1 MSTQAFAET
10 ALLLRALHA
19 PVELD
24 EFGWDGLLRRAR
36 ASGLHARLAAAQL
49 DAPRLPAVVR
59 RHFLSATRIAAYR
72 RKLVE
77 AELFQL
83 APLCATGFPV
93 VVLKGAAYALQQR
106 RMATGRFVSDVDL
119 LVPAAHLRTMEQVLR
134 TAGWRSAPLTPY
146 DERYYRDWS
155 HETPPLRFPGH
166 SLELDLHHAITPV
179 TGSLAF
185 DPAPLFARCDPIAG
199 TPFHALAAEDQV
211 LHACVHC
218 FHDGDLDRRVREVV
232 DIDGLLRELAVRPG
246 FWDALQERA
255 EELGLQ
261 RPLWY
266 GLHYAHEWMECPVP
280 HAVLAAVPAPATPVR
295 RIMDALV
302 PLAMFPGNLD
312 GPAAPLER
320 MARTAMLAR
329 YHRLRMPLRL
339 LLPHLLRKFA
349 QRLRARVEAKKEA
362 PDEGAP

>member
-1 MSTQAFAET
+1 MSARLPGAT
-10 ALLLRALHA
+10 ALLLRALHMRI
-19 PVELD
+19 ELD
-24 EFGWDGLLRRAR
+24 EHGWDRLLRHAR
-36 ASGLHARLAAAQL
+36 ASGLHARLAAAQA
-49 DAPRLPAVVR
+49 DTPGLPDGVR
-59 RHFLSATRIAAYR
+59 RHLISATRIAAYR

-83 APLCATGFPV
+83 APLCDTGFPV
-93 VVLKGAAYALQQR
+93 VVLKGAAYVLQQR
-106 RMATGRFVSDVDL
+106 RMAIGRFVSDVDL
-119 LVPAAHLRTMEQVLR
+119 LVPAAHLRTMERTLR
-134 TAGWRSAPLTPY
+134 AAGWRSEPLTPY

-166 SLELDLHHAITPV
+166 GLELDLHHAITPI

-185 DPAPLFARCDPIAG
+185 DPAPLFARCEPIAG

-218 FHDGDLDRRVREVV
+218 FHDGDLAVRVREVV
-232 DIDGLLRELAVRPG
+232 DIDGLLSELALRHG
-246 FWDALQERA
+246 FWNTLLARA

-266 GLHYAHEWMECPVP
+266 GLHFTRSWLACPVP
-280 HAVLAAVPAPATPVR
+280 ETVLAALPAPAPPLR

-302 PLAMFPGNLD
+302 PLAMLPGDLD
-312 GPAAPLER
+312 GPPSPSVR
-320 MARTAMLAR
+320 IARTAMLAR

-339 LLPHLLRKFA
+339 LLPHLLRKSVL
-349 QRLRARVEAKKEA
+349 RLRGRIAAKKEA
-362 PDEGAP
+362 PGEGAP